1 MKNIK
6 KIFSYVV
13 VAALVMALS
22 ISCKNEE
29 TTGSGDIIGSTTQ
42 SHPTEGSYSN
52 NSSVNGSAT
61 VSINGDICT
70 ITGTAFNNNNPT
82 NFNITVTKWFYY
94 YGDDKVYYAGSDYEQ
109 SEATI
114 NSPATDYFYVSYNT
128 DSGELWIVFGPEGKR
143 YYTGN
148 LKKG

>member
-114 NSPATDYFYVSYNT
+114 NSPVTDYFKVEYQSDIEIISV
-128 DSGELWIVFGPEGKR
+128 EFGPEENR
-143 YYTGN
+143 YWTGYMGN
-148 LKKG
+148 